1 MLEFVKIYGTDPL
14 LKAREF
20 VSCGAKWIHVVDI
33 DGAFQ
38 GKTKNMEK
46 IVEIK
51 KINCKIQVGGGIRNI
66 KTIENYLSSG
76 IDRIVLG
83 TIAIEDPDFVIETCK
98 RFNKIAVESGYK
110 KRLCGHSRMG
120 KKTKVHFKEVIDFY
134 NCQKFQLWCLH

>member
-1 MLEFVKIYGTDPL
+1 MSMDFYPAIDIKEGKIIRLKKGLLEFVKIYGTDPL

-51 KINCKIQVGGGIRNI
+51 KTNCKIQVGGGIRNI

-98 RFNKIAVESGYK
+98 RFPNKIAVGLDTK
-110 KRLCGHSRMG
+110 KALWPPRMG
-120 KKTKVHFKEVIDFY
+120 K
-134 NCQKFQLWCLH
+134 N